1 MILRPIRSIV
11 PRPELRSGWAERTKM
26 TTISASG
33 GAHGSRR
40 LAKVGAVIG
49 HDTSVLNHEF
59 HAASRRLDAPD
70 ARRRPRRTA
79 VRLRP
84 SSNVSHAQPLGKL
97 KRNSRFRTLDS
108 RPRAR

>member
-1 MILRPIRSIV
+1 MNASGMELAVPSRSARHQRNVSSPYSLAWMILRPIRSIV

-70 ARRRPRRTA
+70 A
-79 VRLRP
+79 
-84 SSNVSHAQPLGKL
+84 
-97 KRNSRFRTLDS
+97 
-108 RPRAR
+108 